1 MLHFVL
7 AINSTI
13 IFDDIKR
20 KDLIA
25 YLLNS
30 LKTLKT
36 KEKIYFTTLIINFNF
51 SF

>member
-1 MLHFVL
+1 MLRFLL
-7 AINSTI
+7 AINSAI

-25 YLLNS
+25 HFLNS

-36 KEKIYFTTLIINFNF
+36 KEKYTLPP
-51 SF
+51 